1 MKQVWTFV
9 IRGSNLIELSLP
21 FNPVLSHTG
30 DHMTVWKLVATEAV
44 AHAARTIIESENLSV
59 ECYNDN
65 SLLDEITLSD

>member
-1 MKQVWTFV
+1 
-9 IRGSNLIELSLP
+9 
-21 FNPVLSHTG
+21 
-30 DHMTVWKLVATEAV
+30 MTVWKLVATEAV